1 MRSFLAVLIFLLA
14 SGLVMFSQARAEV
27 SCGSCGGSDPSEK
40 VCGILRKDM
49 KYVVTEASQP
59 GAGQSA
65 VELCLDLETG
75 GVSCGVSSDPLLQSS
90 LTTMLSLGVKEMCF
104 KFDTSESPRRV
115 ISAQSK
121 VF

>member
-1 MRSFLAVLIFLLA
+1 MRSVLAVLIFLLA
-14 SGLVMFSQARAEV
+14 TGLVMFSQARAEV
-27 SCGSCGGSDPSEK
+27 SCGSCGGRDPGEK

-49 KYVVTEASQP
+49 KYVLSGGDQGAS
-59 GAGQSA
+59 SA

-121 VF
+121 IF